1 MESIVTYMLKFSI
14 CYNITMPVLLINK
27 DIVLF
32 SLPLSVFAVCYVVVE
47 NAQFYHKEM
56 QQFNHGIDF
65 TLKFK
70 L

>member
-1 MESIVTYMLKFSI
+1 MA
-14 CYNITMPVLLINK
+14 VLLVNK

-32 SLPLSVFAVCYVVVE
+32 SLPLSVFAVYFVVE
-47 NAQFYHKEM
+47 NAAFYHKEM
-56 QQFNHGIDF
+56 QRLNHDTDF